1 MELLMR
7 ASPKAITLATLVAAL
22 AITTLVYW
30 PGVYGGY
37 VFDDFPNI
45 VDNVGVHVAHSTLAN
60 WANAAW
66 SSPASTFHRPLA
78 SLTFAANWFFSG
90 ADPMPMKA
98 VNIGIHLL
106 NGLLLYFML
115 RELLRAWQARRGEE
129 VIDEPAAQRLAL
141 LVAACWLLLPINL
154 MAVLYV
160 VQRMESLCQVF
171 VLAGLWAYLRGRHR
185 MLAATDATGER
196 SGFVQATLGIVLGTG
211 IGLLSKEDRK
221 SVV

>member
-1 MELLMR
+1 MR
-7 ASPKAITLATLVAAL
+7 SFSKTLAAISLTMAL
-22 AITTLVYW
+22 LLTALVYW
-30 PGVYGGY
+30 PGVSGGY

-45 VDNVGVHVAHSTLAN
+45 VDNAGVHVTHSTLAA

-66 SSPASTFHRPLA
+66 SSPASSFHRPLA

-90 ADPMPMKA
+90 SNPLPMK
-98 VNIGIHLL
+98 VTNICIHLL
-106 NGLLLYFML
+106 NGLLLYAML
-115 RELLRAWQARRGEE
+115 RELLRAWRARRGEQ
-129 VIDEPAAQRLAL
+129 VIEEAAAHRLSL
-141 LVAACWLLLPINL
+141 LIAAAWLLLPINL

>member
-90 ADPMPMKA
+90 SNPLPMK
-98 VNIGIHLL
+98 VTNICIHLL
-106 NGLLLYFML
+106 NGLLLYAML
-115 RELLRAWQARRGEE
+115 RELLRAWRARRGEQ
-129 VIDEPAAQRLAL
+129 VIEEAAAHRLSL
-141 LVAACWLLLPINL
+141 LIAAAWLLLPINL

-171 VLAGLWAYLRGRHR
+171 VLAGLWAYLRGRRR
-185 MLAATDATGER
+185 MFKAVDTRGEHV
-196 SGFVQATLGIVLGTG
+196 GLIQATLGIVLGTG
-211 IGLLSKEDRK
+211 LGLLS
-221 SVV
+221 